1 MQVASRLG
9 CRRSLKNYIK
19 HTIMNKVIFIGELT
33 LNVSLQPD
41 GNATTR
47 VGDRAVGAAMLDGR
61 MGVET
66 LFVGEAGADAVGDH
80 IVSQLSSAKVDTASI
95 DRFTEGATPVRIT
108 SDQSAPDKSVTHT
121 SYPAEPVNPVWPRI
135 NEGDVVVFGSYMAL
149 DKRNHPRVIEL
160 VSHARARKA
169 HVVYLPYFEP
179 GQVTRITRVM
189 PEVFE
194 SLEAA
199 TLVVATVDDLAAL
212 YPGVAPDA
220 AFRDHIKFHC
230 PRCLVLDRAGLKMRF
245 FDGDESWTLD
255 CHPTE
260 GNDFDWIVGA
270 IAGVTRTLVEGVRDP
285 DDIMAKAN
293 ETAHSNLADSL
304 K

>member
-1 MQVASRLG
+1 
-9 CRRSLKNYIK
+9 
-19 HTIMNKVIFIGELT
+19 MNKVIFIGELT
-33 LNVSLQPD
+33 LNVSLLPD
-41 GNATTR
+41 GNASTR

-80 IVSQLSSAKVDTASI
+80 IVSRLTDARVDTKSV
-95 DRFTEGATPVRIT
+95 DRFTEGATAVRIAST
-108 SDQSAPDKSVTHT
+108 QGTPDKAVTHT

-135 NEGDVVVFGSYMAL
+135 NEGDVVVFGSYMSL
-149 DKRNHPRVIEL
+149 DPRNHDRILEL
-160 VSHARARKA
+160 LAHARARKA
-169 HVVYLPYFEP
+169 TVVYLPYYEP

-194 SLEAA
+194 NLEAA
-199 TLVVATVDDLAAL
+199 SMVLATTADLAEL
-212 YPGVAPDA
+212 YPGVEPEA
-220 AFRDHIKFHC
+220 AFRDHVRFHC
-230 PRCLVLDRAGLKMRF
+230 NRCMVLDYDGLKRRF
-245 FDGDESWTLD
+245 FDGDDSWTLD
-255 CHPTE
+255 CHCTDGTE
-260 GNDFDWIVGA
+260 FDWTVGA
-270 IAGVTRTLVEGVRDP
+270 IAGVTRALVEGMKDP

>member
-95 DRFTEGATPVRIT
+95 DRF
-108 SDQSAPDKSVTHT
+108 
-121 SYPAEPVNPVWPRI
+121 

-199 TLVVATVDDLAAL
+199 TLVVATVDDLA
-212 YPGVAPDA
+212 
-220 AFRDHIKFHC
+220 
-230 PRCLVLDRAGLKMRF
+230 
-245 FDGDESWTLD
+245 GDESWTLD

-260 GNDFDWIVGA
+260 GNDFDWTVGA
-270 IAGVTRTLVEGVRDP
+270 IAGVTRALVEGVRDP